1 MQLKYRDNAFFTNW
15 REDGG
20 DREEIT
26 AIAYYPDDPGIPAQ
40 QVNEKRLSDDGSVN
54 VKYEDIVRQLGNE
67 CILENTKRRKR
78 QKEKEERDA
87 QLLREEKRKSTELE
101 KLFSTKL
108 QVFEIDEVKNS
119 KNRKMRSLIRRSKNQ
134 PELYAYTTIL
144 LGLEKGIFKDESS
157 EEK

>member
-1 MQLKYRDNAFFTNW
+1 MQVKYRDSAFFTNW

-26 AIAYYPDDPGIPAQ
+26 ALAYYPDDPGIPQQ
-40 QVNEKRLSDDGSVN
+40 QVNEKRLLDDGTVN
-54 VKYEDIVRQLGNE
+54 PKYEDIVRQLSNE
-67 CILENTKRRKR
+67 VILKNTKTRKA
-78 QKEKEERDA
+78 QKEKQERDT
-87 QLLREEKRKSTELE
+87 QLLREEKRKSSELE

-119 KNRKMRSLIRRSKNQ
+119 KNRKLRSLIRRSKNQ

-144 LGLEKGIFKDESS
+144 LGLEKGIFKDES
-157 EEK
+157 EQD